1 VLGAFAFL
9 TFILVSS
16 MIYGVRFGA
25 SENDMEL
32 PTQYP
37 LVYVYPNKVT
47 ADVNET
53 FTISVIVYNL
63 TDAEAP
69 NPVYPTRT
77 VPLGNLYGFDIQFS
91 WDPTI
96 IQYVNHTV
104 TVTVEDYPDPVP
116 PSPYPGVLHEPI
128 VEVANLVNET
138 GNIPGA
144 VDPRVRAWFAYAS
157 MSPAEPY
164 PISGNGTLFTM
175 TFKVLKKGESPLEI
189 VYCTLSDKDGNAI
202 AKDAATNT
210 WLNPP
215 RSGVFRL
222 GAPVADFTYWPDVG
236 VVNKTMYF
244 NASVTEN
251 LTNIETYMWNFG
263 DGTKLNTTTPLTQYT
278 YNTSD
283 TYTVSL
289 KVIDKDGVESANVTK
304 DIVIAEYRD
313 LEVASVDLSQNMI
326 KPNTTL
332 TVTST
337 VYNLGEGPS
346 FMENCT
352 LFVYYN
358 ASTVDWQDLSNT
370 TWTPLNTT
378 NTSIE
383 KDHYKRITFNLNS
396 SNLPAIEAHYY
407 FLANAT
413 GIPKGYENNTENNIK
428 ISDALY
434 YTNKTVHNPAITD
447 FAFGYLRSG
456 AVGKPTPPV
465 IEGENTTFY
474 IVVKNQGTDLDLIN
488 VTLYANG
495 STILWET
502 FNIPAGESVTINDWT
517 YKLNAGY
524 HNLTVEAK
532 AGDVSD
538 SVSGMKVPKVD
549 LLKVIKPPKLVVT
562 YTPEEPALNQEVVF
576 NASESLHQD
585 IEGNI
590 TLYTWE
596 IYGPGWCQIQMCR

>member
-1 VLGAFAFL
+1 MLGAFAFL

-16 MIYGVRFGA
+16 MIYGVRFGT
-25 SENDMEL
+25 SENDIEL

-37 LVYVYPNKVT
+37 LVYVCPELVT
-47 ADVNET
+47 ANVGDY
-53 FTISVIVYNL
+53 FTVSVVVYNL
-63 TDAEAP
+63 TDAYAP
-69 NPVYPTRT
+69 DPDNPLTT

-128 VEVANLVNET
+128 IEVENLVNET

-189 VYCTLSDKDGNAI
+189 VDCTLADKDAKSI
-202 AKDAATNT
+202 ARGTAGT

-263 DGTKLNTTTPLTQYT
+263 DGTKLNTTTPLVQYT

-313 LEVASVDLSQNMI
+313 LEVASVDLSQSMI
-326 KPNTTL
+326 KPNTIL

-352 LFVYYN
+352 LSVYYN

-370 TWTPLNTT
+370 TWTLLNTT
-378 NTSIE
+378 TTLIKNG
-383 KDHYKRITFNLNS
+383 DYDRITFNLNS

-447 FAFGYLRSG
+447 FAFGYLRPG
-456 AVGKPTPPV
+456 GRKPKPPV

-502 FNIPAGESVTINDWT
+502 FNQPG
-517 YKLNAGY
+517 
-524 HNLTVEAK
+524 K
-532 AGDVSD
+532 A
-538 SVSGMKVPKVD
+538 
-549 LLKVIKPPKLVVT
+549 
-562 YTPEEPALNQEVVF
+562 
-576 NASESLHQD
+576 
-585 IEGNI
+585 
-590 TLYTWE
+590 
-596 IYGPGWCQIQMCR
+596 